1 MVINTKKTDVGI
13 RESRSAEV
21 TAYKEEYQPEFE
33 KLAEYVKSI
42 KFGSVII
49 QIQDGKIIQ
58 LDKTEKFRFDRQ

>member
-21 TAYKEEYQPEFE
+21 TAYTEEYPPEFE
-33 KLAEYVKSI
+33 KIAEYIKSI